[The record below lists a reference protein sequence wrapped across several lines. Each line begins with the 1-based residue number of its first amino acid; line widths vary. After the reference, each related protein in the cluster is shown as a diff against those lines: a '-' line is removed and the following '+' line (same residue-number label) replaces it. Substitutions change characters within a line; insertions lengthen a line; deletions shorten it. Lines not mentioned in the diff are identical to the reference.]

1 MRAFNLLDKNRLI
14 ILCFNACALACTA
27 NHGLN
32 TDAHDANTD
41 AGADTSA
48 GTDTCSK
55 KKHTDPQDARARA
68 RAHARARTHT
78 HTHTHQP
85 TIPKCCEEP
94 TAIWRSSNGEKA
106 TVVH

>member
-1 MRAFNLLDKNRLI
+1 MYFRMRAFNLLDKNRLI

-48 GTDTCSK
+48 GTDTC
-55 KKHTDPQDARARA
+55 
-68 RAHARARTHT
+68 
-78 HTHTHQP
+78 
-85 TIPKCCEEP
+85 
-94 TAIWRSSNGEKA
+94 
-106 TVVH
+106 